1 MKVGPGHRIRK
12 GLPCEIWRFKLQLFT
27 CGAHDAGLGTVGSLL
42 NLLLLLLLLKPT
54 SFFKA
59 HVSPKDLKLGMEPK
73 MVMKK
78 VMARS
83 DLASEAIWRPYW
95 PPKYS
100 AKNFESS

>member
-1 MKVGPGHRIRK
+1 MFGQGAYDARAEYI
-12 GLPCEIWRFKLQLFT
+12 IFT
-27 CGAHDAGLGTVGSLL
+27 CGAHDAGLGTIGSLL
-42 NLLLLLLLLKPT
+42 LLHLLLLKPT

-59 HVSPKDLKLGMEPK
+59 HVSPKHLKLGMEPK

-83 DLASEAIWRPYW
+83 DLASEAMWRPYW

>member
-1 MKVGPGHRIRK
+1 MYCILYVHFGYV
-12 GLPCEIWRFKLQLFT
+12 FT

-42 NLLLLLLLLKPT
+42 NLLLLLLLLLKPT

-78 VMARS
+78 VMACS
-83 DLASEAIWRPYW
+83 DLVSEAIWRPIW
-95 PPKYS
+95 PPNHS
-100 AKNFESS
+100 AKNFECS